1 MTAVRDIMTQGV
13 EYLKTT
19 ESATDAAERFA
30 QPDIGAVPV
39 CDPDGHLASMV
50 TDRDIVVKVVA
61 RGKNPSKMLLGEI
74 ADQAEVVTIGAD
86 DAVEE
91 ALEVMKHHKVRRLPV
106 MDGNEVVGVISQ
118 GDLARSVPREQ
129 AGDLV
134 ARVST

>member
-19 ESATDAAERFA
+19 ETATDAAARFA
-30 QPDIGAVPV
+30 QADIGAVPV
-39 CDPDGHLASMV
+39 CDLDGHLAGMV

-61 RGKNPSKMLLGEI
+61 RGKNPSKMLQGEI

-91 ALEVMKHHKVRRLPV
+91 ALEVMKQHKVRRLPV
-106 MDGNEVVGVISQ
+106 IDGNEVVGVISQ
-118 GDLARSVPREQ
+118 GDLARSLPHEQ

-134 ARVST
+134 AKVST

>member
-19 ESATDAAERFA
+19 ETATDAAERFA
-30 QPDIGAVPV
+30 QADIGVVPV
-39 CDPDGHLASMV
+39 CDPDGHLAGMV

-91 ALEVMKHHKVRRLPV
+91 ALEVMKQHKVRRLPV
-106 MDGNEVVGVISQ
+106 IDHNEVVGVISQ
-118 GDLARSVPREQ
+118 GDLARSMPRAQ
-129 AGDLV
+129 TGDLV
-134 ARVST
+134 AKVST